1 MALRNIL
8 IIEDEQIAATHL
20 ERLLGELAPEAKVIG
35 TLQSI
40 EESVEYFSNNPM
52 PDLCMMDIR
61 LSDGLSFRIFDQVEV
76 HCPIVFTT
84 AYDQYAIDA
93 FKVNS
98 IDYILKPIGKEDL
111 KRSLDKYRTHY
122 DRNDESSASKG
133 IDANTLHK
141 LLQQLNEQK
150 QYRSNF
156 LIPVGDKLI
165 PIVVSDVAC
174 LYLEDRLTRILFN
187 DGQEKAIDL
196 PLDTIM
202 AELNPKAFFRANRQ
216 YIIAR
221 QAIKEIAIWPIG
233 KLAITLNVTTPQ
245 KIIVSRAKV
254 SEFKQWFTT

>member
-1 MALRNIL
+1 MALRTIL
-8 IIEDEQIAATHL
+8 IIEDEQIAAMHL
-20 ERLLGELAPEAKVIG
+20 ERLLGELAPEATVIG

-76 HCPIVFTT
+76 NCPIVFTT

-98 IDYILKPIGKEDL
+98 IDYILKPISKEDL
-111 KRSLDKYRTHY
+111 KRSLDKYHSHFDHNGATIPT
-122 DRNDESSASKG
+122 G
-133 IDANTLHK
+133 IDANTLRN
-141 LLQQLNEQK
+141 LLQQLNAQK
-150 QYRSNF
+150 QYRTNF
-156 LIPVGDKLI
+156 LIPTGDKLI

-174 LYLEDRLTRILFN
+174 LYLEDRLTRIVFN
-187 DGQEKAIDL
+187 DGHEKVIDR

-202 AELNPKAFFRANRQ
+202 GELNPKQFFRANRQ

-221 QAIKEIAIWPIG
+221 QAIKEIAVWPIS
-233 KLAITLNVTTPQ
+233 KLAITLTVDTPQ

-254 SEFKQWFTT
+254 VEFKQWFTT